1 MEPMRLCSSAIRAI
15 PWAALMILLLCGRA
29 ASCTS
34 AEITVFAAASLT
46 DALQAIGSSYQKSAG
61 EVVHFNFAASSVLA
75 RQIAE
80 GAPADLFLSADEEKM
95 DRLQA
100 RGLIDPK
107 TRHALLSNRLV
118 VIVPADSKT
127 ELRNAA
133 DLLTLKRIAL
143 AETRTVPAGIYARH
157 YLEAAGVWNSLRE
170 KIIPTEN
177 VRAALAAVAAGNA
190 DAAIVYKTDAAI
202 SRQVKIVFEVS
213 ADASGK
219 IVYPV
224 AVVTD
229 SKHRAASEAFLKH
242 LLSPDAAKV
251 FAKFGFIVLPQ

>member
-1 MEPMRLCSSAIRAI
+1 MEPMRLCSSAIRCATLI
-15 PWAALMILLLCGRA
+15 ILLVCGRA
-29 ASCTS
+29 ASCAS

-46 DALQAIGSSYQKSAG
+46 DALQAIGSSYEKAAG
-61 EVVHFNFAASSVLA
+61 VSVHFNFAASSVLA

-100 RGLIDPK
+100 RGLIDSK

-118 VIVPADSKT
+118 VIVSADSMT
-127 ELRNAA
+127 DLRKPA
-133 DLLTLKRIAL
+133 DLLRLKRIAL

-157 YLEAAGVWNSLRE
+157 YLEAAGVWNSLAG

-202 SRQVKIVFEVS
+202 SRQAKIAFEVPP
-213 ADASGK
+213 DASGR

-224 AVVTD
+224 ALVAD

-242 LLSPDAAKV
+242 LLSPDAAKIFV
-251 FAKFGFIVLPQ
+251 KFGFIVLPQ